1 MGYGKTK
8 EELAKISKKT
18 RFKTGSEQV
27 KIARMGGIA
36 SGKAKRE
43 RKTIREEL
51 EFLLEKKLKNNKGKD
66 ISTREAIS
74 TAMIGQAIKGN
85 VKAFIAIRDTV
96 GEKPTDKQEITG
108 SLGVKK
114 VFITKEE
121 QAEVE
126 EHIADVIGDGR

>member
-8 EELAKISKKT
+8 EELAKISEKT

-27 KIARMGGIA
+27 KIARLGGIA

-51 EFLLEKKLKNNKGKD
+51 EFLLAKQLKNNKGED

-85 VKAFIAIRDTV
+85 VKAFIAIRDTI
-96 GEKPTDKQEITG
+96 GEKPTEKTQTELTLTQALVEFVDGKSDDKDSG
-108 SLGVKK
+108 
-114 VFITKEE
+114 
-121 QAEVE
+121 EVPP
-126 EHIADVIGDGR
+126 AVN

>member
-1 MGYGKTK
+1 MASGKSK
-8 EELAKISKKT
+8 EELAKISEKT

-27 KIARMGGIA
+27 EIARLGGFA

-66 ISTREAIS
+66 ISTLEAIS

-85 VKAFIAIRDTV
+85 VKAFIAIRDTI
-96 GEKPTDKQEITG
+96 GEKPTDKQEVTG
-108 SLGVKK
+108 AFNIMPSVEVNG
-114 VFITKEE
+114 KELNFE
-121 QAEVE
+121 
-126 EHIADVIGDGR
+126 IGEKAK

>member
-1 MGYGKTK
+1 MGYGKSK
-8 EELAKISKKT
+8 EELAKISEKT

-27 KIARMGGIA
+27 EIARLGGIA

-51 EFLLEKKLKNNKGKD
+51 EFLLEKKLKNNKGED

-85 VKAFIAIRDTV
+85 VKAFIAIRDTI
-96 GEKPTDKQEITG
+96 GEKPTEKTQTELTLTQALVEFVDGKGDDKDSG
-108 SLGVKK
+108 
-114 VFITKEE
+114 
-121 QAEVE
+121 EVPP
-126 EHIADVIGDGR
+126 AVN

>member
-8 EELAKISKKT
+8 EELAKISEKT

-27 KIARMGGIA
+27 KIARLGGIA

-51 EFLLEKKLKNNKGKD
+51 EFLLAKQLKNNKGED

-85 VKAFIAIRDTV
+85 VKAFIAIRDTI
-96 GEKPTDKQEITG
+96 GEKPTEKTQTELTLTQALVEFVDGKGDDKDSG
-108 SLGVKK
+108 
-114 VFITKEE
+114 
-121 QAEVE
+121 EVPP
-126 EHIADVIGDGR
+126 AVN

>member
-8 EELAKISKKT
+8 EELSKISEKT

-27 KIARMGGIA
+27 KIARLGGIA

-51 EFLLEKKLKNNKGKD
+51 EFLLAKQLKNNKGED

-85 VKAFIAIRDTV
+85 VKAFIAIRDTI
-96 GEKPTDKQEITG
+96 GEKPTEKTQTELTLTQALVEFVDGKGDDKDSG
-108 SLGVKK
+108 
-114 VFITKEE
+114 
-121 QAEVE
+121 EVPP
-126 EHIADVIGDGR
+126 AVN

>member
-8 EELAKISKKT
+8 EELAKISEKT

-27 KIARMGGIA
+27 KIARLGGIA

-51 EFLLEKKLKNNKGKD
+51 EFLLAKQLKNNKGEN

-85 VKAFIAIRDTV
+85 VKAFIAIRDTI
-96 GEKPTDKQEITG
+96 GEKPTEKTQTELTLTQALVEFVDGKSDDKDSG
-108 SLGVKK
+108 
-114 VFITKEE
+114 
-121 QAEVE
+121 EVPP
-126 EHIADVIGDGR
+126 AVN